1 MLDLKKQTDK
11 TYGDQVCGLTTSYH
25 YTVIKKKKKTDNNTG
40 EDVEKLEQL
49 YIAGRNVM
57 QCSHFGK

>member
-1 MLDLKKQTDK
+1 MWTDYFIPL
-11 TYGDQVCGLTTSYH
+11 YGY
-25 YTVIKKKKKTDNNTG
+25 KKKKTDNNTG

-49 YIAGRNVM
+49 YIACRNVM